1 MASNVNPT
9 VRRRRLGQELRRLR
23 ELKGMTAE
31 EVAERLLVSQ
41 SKISRLENGRRSISQ
56 RDVRDLCGVYE
67 VEDHRIVDSLMQMAK
82 DSRQQGW
89 WHAFGDIPYS
99 VYIGLETD
107 AASLR
112 VYDPQVVPGLL
123 QTPQYA
129 EALIAGALPETV
141 PADVEKRVNV
151 RLRRQERVKAT
162 ENPLRLWVVIDEAAL
177 RRTIGGK
184 QLMIDQLE
192 SLIDQSRLP
201 HVTVQVLPF
210 SMGAHPGINGQYAIL
225 EFPDASDSSVVY
237 IEGVTSDLYLEKA
250 NDVQK
255 YSVMYEHSAGA
266 GPECGPDPGIHHRDR
281 QGVRRWNGLLSAGI
295 GRLGAEA
302 RHGTPRAHRGGRPS
316 RNMPSGRVNGRP
328 AARRLR
334 VASITPT
341 ENAGRE
347 RPTRENRSE
356 HGNSSGRHGHLDQV
370 LVLHRKRRMR

>member
-89 WHAFGDIPYS
+89 WHSFGDIPYS

-123 QTPQYA
+123 QTRPYA
-129 EALIAGALPETV
+129 EALITGALPETT
-141 PADVEKRVNV
+141 PTDIEKRVQV
-151 RLRRQERVKAT
+151 RMRRQERIAAP
-162 ENPLRLWVVIDEAAL
+162 ENPLRLWTVLDESAL
-177 RRTIGGK
+177 RRVVGTRT
-184 QLMIDQLE
+184 LMREQLE
-192 SLIDQSRLP
+192 YLVEQSQLP
-201 HVTVQVLPF
+201 HVTVQVIPF
-210 SMGAHPGINGQYAIL
+210 DMGAHPGLNGQYAIL

-250 NDVQK
+250 NDVQQ
-255 YSVMYEHSAGA
+255 YSVMYEHLRAQALNVDQS
-266 GPECGPDPGIHHRDR
+266 R
-281 QGVRRWNGLLSAGI
+281 QLIADI
-295 GRLGAEA
+295 AKDYA
-302 RHGTPRAHRGGRPS
+302 R
-316 RNMPSGRVNGRP
+316 
-328 AARRLR
+328 
-334 VASITPT
+334 
-341 ENAGRE
+341 
-347 RPTRENRSE
+347 
-356 HGNSSGRHGHLDQV
+356 
-370 LVLHRKRRMR
+370 

>member
-89 WHAFGDIPYS
+89 WHSFGDIPYS

-123 QTPQYA
+123 QTRSYA
-129 EALIAGALPETV
+129 EALIQGALPEAT
-141 PADVEKRVNV
+141 PTDIEKRVQV
-151 RLRRQERVKAT
+151 RLRRQERIAAE
-162 ENPLRLWVVIDEAAL
+162 ENPLRLWAVLDEAAV
-177 RRTIGGK
+177 RREVGSK
-184 QLMIDQLE
+184 QVMIEQLE
-192 SLIDQSRLP
+192 YLLEMSQLP
-201 HVTVQVLPF
+201 HVTVQLIPF
-210 SMGAHPGINGQYAIL
+210 QMGAHPGVSGQYAIL
-225 EFPDASDSSVVY
+225 EFPDAADSSVVY

-250 NDVQK
+250 QDVQK
-255 YSVMYEHSAGA
+255 YAVMYEH
-266 GPECGPDPGIHHRDR
+266 
-281 QGVRRWNGLLSAGI
+281 L
-295 GRLGAEA
+295 
-302 RHGTPRAHRGGRPS
+302 RAQAL
-316 RNMPSGRVNGRP
+316 NVDQ
-328 AARRLR
+328 
-334 VASITPT
+334 
-341 ENAGRE
+341 
-347 RPTRENRSE
+347 TREFLAEVVKDYAGLR
-356 HGNSSGRHGHLDQV
+356 
-370 LVLHRKRRMR
+370 

>member
-23 ELKGMTAE
+23 EMKGMTAE
-31 EVAERLLVSQ
+31 EVADRLLVSQ

-112 VYDPQVVPGLL
+112 VYEPQVVPGLL
-123 QTPQYA
+123 QTRPYA
-129 EALIAGALPETV
+129 EALITGALPESGTN
-141 PADVEKRVNV
+141 DIEKRVSV
-151 RLRRQERVKAT
+151 RLRRQERIRDT
-162 ENPLRLWVVIDEAAL
+162 DHPLRLWVVIDEAAL
-177 RRTIGGK
+177 RRQVGDK
-184 QLMIDQLE
+184 QLMREQLE
-192 SLIDQSRLP
+192 HLVELSHQP

-210 SMGAHPGINGQYAIL
+210 EMGAHPGINGQYAIL

-255 YSVMYEHSAGA
+255 YSVMYEHLRAQA
-266 GPECGPDPGIHHRDR
+266 LNVDQTR
-281 QGVRRWNGLLSAGI
+281 QFI
-295 GRLGAEA
+295 AEIA
-302 RHGTPRAHRGGRPS
+302 KVYAQGDLA
-316 RNMPSGRVNGRP
+316 
-328 AARRLR
+328 
-334 VASITPT
+334 
-341 ENAGRE
+341 
-347 RPTRENRSE
+347 
-356 HGNSSGRHGHLDQV
+356 
-370 LVLHRKRRMR
+370 

>member
-1 MASNVNPT
+1 MAPNVNPT

-23 ELKGMTAE
+23 EMKGMTAE

-112 VYDPQVVPGLL
+112 VYEPQVVPGLL
-123 QTPQYA
+123 QTRQYA
-129 EALIAGALPETV
+129 EALITGALPESGTT
-141 PADVEKRVNV
+141 DIEKRVSV
-151 RLRRQERVKAT
+151 RLRRQERIRDA
-162 ENPLRLWVVIDEAAL
+162 EHPLRLWVVIDEAAL
-177 RRTIGGK
+177 RREVGGK
-184 QLMIDQLE
+184 QLMREQLE
-192 SLIDQSRLP
+192 HLVELSHEP

-210 SMGAHPGINGQYAIL
+210 DMGAHPGINGQYAIL

-255 YSVMYEHSAGA
+255 YSVMYEHLRAQALNVDQTRQFIADIAKTYAQG
-266 GPECGPDPGIHHRDR
+266 DP
-281 QGVRRWNGLLSAGI
+281 A
-295 GRLGAEA
+295 
-302 RHGTPRAHRGGRPS
+302 
-316 RNMPSGRVNGRP
+316 
-328 AARRLR
+328 
-334 VASITPT
+334 
-341 ENAGRE
+341 
-347 RPTRENRSE
+347 
-356 HGNSSGRHGHLDQV
+356 
-370 LVLHRKRRMR
+370 

>member
-112 VYDPQVVPGLL
+112 VYEPQVVPGLL
-123 QTPQYA
+123 QTRQYA
-129 EALIAGALPETV
+129 EALISGALPESGTT
-141 PADVEKRVNV
+141 DIEKRVSV
-151 RLRRQERVKAT
+151 RLRRQERIRDA
-162 ENPLRLWVVIDEAAL
+162 EHPLRMWAVIDEAAL
-177 RRTIGGK
+177 RRQVGGR
-184 QLMIDQLE
+184 QLMREQLE
-192 SLIDQSRLP
+192 HLVELSQQP

-210 SMGAHPGINGQYAIL
+210 EMGAHPGVNGQYAIL
-225 EFPDASDSSVVY
+225 EFPDTSDSSVVY

-255 YSVMYEHSAGA
+255 YSVMYEHLRAQA
-266 GPECGPDPGIHHRDR
+266 LNVEQTR
-281 QGVRRWNGLLSAGI
+281 QFI
-295 GRLGAEA
+295 
-302 RHGTPRAHRGGRPS
+302 
-316 RNMPSGRVNGRP
+316 
-328 AARRLR
+328 
-334 VASITPT
+334 ASIAKEYT
-341 ENAGRE
+341 EGDAA
-347 RPTRENRSE
+347 
-356 HGNSSGRHGHLDQV
+356 
-370 LVLHRKRRMR
+370 

>member
-112 VYDPQVVPGLL
+112 VYEPQVVPGLL
-123 QTPQYA
+123 QTRQYA
-129 EALIAGALPETV
+129 EALISGALPESGTT
-141 PADVEKRVNV
+141 DIEKRVSV
-151 RLRRQERVKAT
+151 RLRRQERIRDA
-162 ENPLRLWVVIDEAAL
+162 EHPLRMWAVIDEAAL
-177 RRTIGGK
+177 RRQVGGR
-184 QLMIDQLE
+184 QLMREQLE
-192 SLIDQSRLP
+192 HLVELSQQP

-210 SMGAHPGINGQYAIL
+210 EMGAHPGVNGQYAIL
-225 EFPDASDSSVVY
+225 EFPDTSDSSVVY

-255 YSVMYEHSAGA
+255 YSVMYEHLRAQA
-266 GPECGPDPGIHHRDR
+266 LNVEQTR
-281 QGVRRWNGLLSAGI
+281 QFI
-295 GRLGAEA
+295 
-302 RHGTPRAHRGGRPS
+302 
-316 RNMPSGRVNGRP
+316 
-328 AARRLR
+328 
-334 VASITPT
+334 ASIAKDYT
-341 ENAGRE
+341 AG
-347 RPTRENRSE
+347 
-356 HGNSSGRHGHLDQV
+356 DAA
-370 LVLHRKRRMR
+370 

>member
-23 ELKGMTAE
+23 EMKGMTAE

-112 VYDPQVVPGLL
+112 VYEPQVVPGLL
-123 QTPQYA
+123 QTRQYA
-129 EALIAGALPETV
+129 EALIAGALPESGTT
-141 PADVEKRVNV
+141 DIEKRVSV
-151 RLRRQERVKAT
+151 RLRRQERIR
-162 ENPLRLWVVIDEAAL
+162 ECEHPLRLWVVIDEAAL
-177 RRTIGGK
+177 RREVGGK
-184 QLMIDQLE
+184 QLMREQLE
-192 SLIDQSRLP
+192 HLVELSHEP

-210 SMGAHPGINGQYAIL
+210 DMGAHPGINGQYAIL

-255 YSVMYEHSAGA
+255 YSVMYEHLRAQALNVDQTRQFIADIAKTYAQG
-266 GPECGPDPGIHHRDR
+266 DR
-281 QGVRRWNGLLSAGI
+281 A
-295 GRLGAEA
+295 
-302 RHGTPRAHRGGRPS
+302 
-316 RNMPSGRVNGRP
+316 
-328 AARRLR
+328 
-334 VASITPT
+334 
-341 ENAGRE
+341 
-347 RPTRENRSE
+347 
-356 HGNSSGRHGHLDQV
+356 
-370 LVLHRKRRMR
+370 

>member
-67 VEDHRIVDSLMQMAK
+67 VEDSRIVDSLMQMAK

-112 VYDPQVVPGLL
+112 VYEPQVVPGLL
-123 QTPQYA
+123 QTRAYA
-129 EALIAGALPETV
+129 EALINGALPESAV
-141 PADVEKRVNV
+141 PDVEKRVGV
-151 RLRRQERVKAT
+151 RLRRQDRVNT
-162 ENPLRLWVVIDEAAL
+162 PDNPLRLWAVVDEAAL
-177 RRTIGGK
+177 RRVVGNK
-184 QLMIDQLE
+184 QLMREQLE
-192 SLIDQSRLP
+192 HLIEQSQLP

-210 SMGAHPGINGQYAIL
+210 DMGAHPGITGHYAIL
-225 EFPDASDSSVVY
+225 EFPDAADSSVVY

-250 NDVQK
+250 NDVQR
-255 YSVMYEHSAGA
+255 YSVMYEHLRAQA
-266 GPECGPDPGIHHRDR
+266 LNVDQTRTFIEDIVKDY
-281 QGVRRWNGLLSAGI
+281 
-295 GRLGAEA
+295 A
-302 RHGTPRAHRGGRPS
+302 R
-316 RNMPSGRVNGRP
+316 
-328 AARRLR
+328 
-334 VASITPT
+334 
-341 ENAGRE
+341 
-347 RPTRENRSE
+347 
-356 HGNSSGRHGHLDQV
+356 
-370 LVLHRKRRMR
+370 

>member
-56 RDVRDLCGVYE
+56 RDVRDLCGVYD

-112 VYDPQVVPGLL
+112 VYDPQIVPGLL

-129 EALIAGALPETV
+129 EALITGALPET
-141 PADVEKRVNV
+141 AATDVEKRVNV
-151 RLRRQERVKAT
+151 RLRRQERILT
-162 ENPLRLWVVIDEAAL
+162 DDQPLRLWAVIDEAAL
-177 RRTIGGK
+177 RRVVGDK
-184 QLMIDQLE
+184 QLMREQLE
-192 SLIDQSRLP
+192 HLVEQSQLP
-201 HVTVQVLPF
+201 HVTVQILPF
-210 SMGAHPGINGQYAIL
+210 DMGAHPGISGHYAIL
-225 EFPDASDSSVVY
+225 EFPDAADSSVVY

-255 YSVMYEHSAGA
+255 YSVMYEHLRAQALNVEAS
-266 GPECGPDPGIHHRDR
+266 R
-281 QGVRRWNGLLSAGI
+281 QFIADIAKEYAL
-295 GRLGAEA
+295 
-302 RHGTPRAHRGGRPS
+302 
-316 RNMPSGRVNGRP
+316 
-328 AARRLR
+328 
-334 VASITPT
+334 
-341 ENAGRE
+341 
-347 RPTRENRSE
+347 
-356 HGNSSGRHGHLDQV
+356 
-370 LVLHRKRRMR
+370 

>member
-112 VYDPQVVPGLL
+112 VYEPQVVPGLL
-123 QTPQYA
+123 QTRAYA
-129 EALIAGALPETV
+129 EALIAGALPET
-141 PADVEKRVNV
+141 ATTDIEKRVQV
-151 RLRRQERVKAT
+151 RMRRQERINAD
-162 ENPLRLWVVIDEAAL
+162 EAPLRLWAVLDEAAL
-177 RRTIGGK
+177 RRLVADK

-192 SLIDQSRLP
+192 HLVEMSHLP
-201 HVTVQVLPF
+201 HVTVQVMPF
-210 SMGAHPGINGQYAIL
+210 TMGAHPGVNGQYAIL

-255 YSVMYEHSAGA
+255 YSVMYEHLRAQA
-266 GPECGPDPGIHHRDR
+266 LNVEQTR
-281 QGVRRWNGLLSAGI
+281 QFISDVVKDY
-295 GRLGAEA
+295 A
-302 RHGTPRAHRGGRPS
+302 R
-316 RNMPSGRVNGRP
+316 
-328 AARRLR
+328 
-334 VASITPT
+334 
-341 ENAGRE
+341 
-347 RPTRENRSE
+347 
-356 HGNSSGRHGHLDQV
+356 
-370 LVLHRKRRMR
+370 